1 MEEAPELSSP
11 KPLLSGA
18 VPLEAFLASL
28 HKVGE
33 NRAWAK
39 YANILWKY
47 HNNII
52 NYATET
58 GIIFECKH
66 TLA

>member
-1 MEEAPELSSP
+1 MPKPAPVAPSKKRKRLMEEVPELSSP

-33 NRAWAK
+33 LDMGQINVCTLRA
-39 YANILWKY
+39 
-47 HNNII
+47 
-52 NYATET
+52 
-58 GIIFECKH
+58 G
-66 TLA
+66 